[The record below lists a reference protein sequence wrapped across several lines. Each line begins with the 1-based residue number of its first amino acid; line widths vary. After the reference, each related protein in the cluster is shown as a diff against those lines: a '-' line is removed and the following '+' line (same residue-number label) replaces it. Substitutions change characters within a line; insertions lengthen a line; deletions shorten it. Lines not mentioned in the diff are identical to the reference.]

1 MSSQRPS
8 EVGKR
13 NLRGNAWVSF
23 LGFGSIRAELNPR
36 KLQRGRAT
44 GGAEFDTDGG
54 HGGQRASASTGPRH
68 GGRGIRLP
76 ARCRCAAP
84 GLQRGRATGGAEFKQ
99 ARGAESSH
107 QGFNGAAPRGARNSA
122 REWRDVRGHRA
133 LQRGRATGGAELESQ
148 TCCKYSAD
156 WLQRGRATGG
166 AEFWR
171 VRRVV

>member
-68 GGRGIRLP
+68 GGRGIM
-76 ARCRCAAP
+76 AREAA
-84 GLQRGRATGGAEFKQ
+84 GVTAKQVLQRGRATGGAEFQDK
-99 ARGAESSH
+99 
-107 QGFNGAAPRGARNSA
+107 NAAKTL
-122 REWRDVRGHRA
+122 V
-133 LQRGRATGGAELESQ
+133 SQ
-148 TCCKYSAD
+148 
-156 WLQRGRATGG
+156 LQRGRATGG
-166 AEFWR
+166 AEFA
-171 VRRVV
+171 